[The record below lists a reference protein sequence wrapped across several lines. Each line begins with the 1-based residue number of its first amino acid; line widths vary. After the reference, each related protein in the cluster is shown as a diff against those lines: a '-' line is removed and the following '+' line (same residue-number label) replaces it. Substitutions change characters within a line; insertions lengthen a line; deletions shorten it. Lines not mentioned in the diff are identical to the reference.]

1 MMGPLC
7 ISFLR
12 FDIPFTIAIKLW
24 QPRLYCFGQQVEG
37 DVGKAQ
43 LEGEFIGMQELHKL
57 APEFVPRPYA
67 YGKLNGRVPLS
78 VDTYFLLME
87 FRDFAGN
94 SMPDAAKLGKS
105 LAELHDRSQSPN
117 GMFGFPLTTY
127 DGSKT
132 QVVDWDSSWTS
143 FFSKLLAE
151 AYRHDIETNGQW
163 DDLHAVFERTQTH
176 LIPRLIGALETDGR
190 SVKPCLIHGDL
201 WDGNIGTDANTG
213 LPFIFDAAVYY
224 AHHEMELGI
233 WRAERHRLR
242 AMIYRK
248 EYIRNMMPSEPVSEW
263 DDRNRLYSTKT
274 NLMHS
279 ACFVGSPY
287 RQS

>member
-1 MMGPLC
+1 M
-7 ISFLR
+7 
-12 FDIPFTIAIKLW
+12 
-24 QPRLYCFGQQVEG
+24 
-37 DVGKAQ
+37 GKAQ
-43 LEGEFIGMQELHKL
+43 LEGEFVGMQELHKL
-57 APEFVPRPYA
+57 SPEFVPQPYA
-67 YGKLNGRVPLS
+67 YGKLEARVPLS
-78 VDTYFLLME
+78 VDTFFLLME
-87 FRDFAGN
+87 FKDFAGN
-94 SMPDAAKLGKS
+94 SMPNAAKLGKS
-105 LAELHDRSQSPN
+105 LAELHHKSQSPT

-132 QVVDWDSSWTS
+132 QIVDWDPSWTS
-143 FFSKLLAE
+143 FFSKLLGE
-151 AYRHDIETNGQW
+151 AYRHDAETNGKW
-163 DDLHAVFERTQTH
+163 DDLDTIFRRTQSH
-176 LIPRLIGALETDGR
+176 LIPRLIGALEADGR

-233 WRAERHRLR
+233 WRAERHQLR

-248 EYIRNMMPSEPVSEW
+248 EYIRNMEPSEPVNEW

-279 ACFVGSPY
+279 ACVTGSPA
-287 RQS
+287 RQL